1 MRVEGIRRSRRAITE
16 DGDDNNEDGVDCV
29 GHFVMGR
36 IS

>member
-16 DGDDNNEDGVDCV
+16 DGDNNDEDGVDCV
-29 GHFVMGR
+29 GHFAMGR